1 MLPSI
6 ALVGRPNVGKSTLFN
21 KLTRSRDALVAD
33 VPGLTRDRRYGRM
46 EFDGGTA
53 TLIDTGGLFGDDVL
67 SDALTQQTRLA
78 VNEADIVLLMFD
90 GRDGVTA
97 ADEDV
102 VNYLRKSNVAFIPVI
117 NKIDGLPEHEITAEF
132 GRFGFAD
139 FLLISASHS
148 RGLKQLRTQLVSRLE
163 AMQTEPIDGL
173 AFDDAATYKGIRVAV
188 VGRPNVGKSTLVNRL
203 LGEERQVVFDMPGTT
218 KDAIDIPF
226 SKDGVDFVLIDTA
239 GVRRKG
245 RVSEITEKFSVVKA
259 LQAMERAHVVVLVL
273 DAQEGVVEQD
283 LHVLN
288 YALEA
293 GAGMVVAVN
302 KWDGLAADHRAQ
314 VNKTL
319 DRRLAFI
326 PWVPLQMISALHGTG
341 VGHLLEQ
348 VEKIH
353 SIGAFDVSTSL
364 LTRLLQNLVSSH
376 PAPAVRGRPIKL
388 KVATRGGAHPPKIVV
403 HGNQLSA
410 LPASYRRFLENGF
423 REALN
428 LLGNPVKIE
437 LRDSEIPY
445 AGRKNQLTQ
454 RQLDRRKRVIKHR
467 KSKR

>member
-46 EFDGGTA
+46 EFDAGAA

-67 SDALTQQTRLA
+67 ADALTQQTRLA

-102 VNYLRKSNVAFIPVI
+102 VEYLRKSNVVFIPVI

-132 GRFGFAD
+132 GRFGFD
-139 FLLISASHS
+139 RFLQISASHS
-148 RGLKQLRTQLVSRLE
+148 RGLKHLREHL
-163 AMQTEPIDGL
+163 L
-173 AFDDAATYKGIRVAV
+173 AVIQDMDYSVDADDDLDANGIRVAV

-203 LGEERQVVFDMPGTT
+203 VGEERQVVFDMPGTT

-259 LQAMERAHVVVLVL
+259 LQAMERAHVVILVL

-302 KWDGLAADHRAQ
+302 KWDGLDADHRQA
-314 VNKTL
+314 VKKAL
-319 DRRLAFI
+319 DRRLSFI

-341 VGHLLEQ
+341 VGHLLDQ
-348 VEKIH
+348 VQNIH
-353 SIGAFDVSTSL
+353 KIGAFEVSTSM
-364 LTRLLQNLVSSH
+364 LTRLLQNLVASH

-403 HGNQLSA
+403 HGNQLSS

-437 LRDSEIPY
+437 LRDSDNPF

>member
-46 EFDGGTA
+46 EFDGGAA

-67 SDALTQQTRLA
+67 ADALTQQTRLA

-102 VNYLRKSNVAFIPVI
+102 VEYLRKSNVAFIPVI
-117 NKIDGLPEHEITAEF
+117 NKIDGLPEHEVTAEF
-132 GRFGFAD
+132 GRFGFD
-139 FLLISASHS
+139 RFLQISASHS
-148 RGLKQLRTQLVSRLE
+148 RGLKHLRERLLAVIQNLDYSTDADDDLDVS
-163 AMQTEPIDGL
+163 
-173 AFDDAATYKGIRVAV
+173 GIRVAV

-226 SKDGVDFVLIDTA
+226 TKDGVDFVLIDTA

-259 LQAMERAHVVVLVL
+259 LQAMERAHVVILVL

-302 KWDGLAADHRAQ
+302 KWDGLDVDHRQA
-314 VNKTL
+314 VKKTL
-319 DRRLAFI
+319 DRRLSFI

-341 VGHLLEQ
+341 VGHLLDQ
-348 VEKIH
+348 VQSIH
-353 SIGAFDVSTSL
+353 QIGAFEVSTSM
-364 LTRLLQNLVSSH
+364 LTRLLQNLVASH

-403 HGNQLSA
+403 HGNQLSS

-437 LRDSEIPY
+437 LRDSENPF

>member
-46 EFDGGTA
+46 EFEGGAA

-67 SDALTQQTRLA
+67 ADALTQQTRLA

-102 VNYLRKSNVAFIPVI
+102 VDYLRKSNVSFIPVI
-117 NKIDGLPEHEITAEF
+117 NKIDGLPEHEVTAEF
-132 GRFGFAD
+132 GRFGFD
-139 FLLISASHS
+139 QFLQISASHS
-148 RGLKQLRTQLVSRLE
+148 RGLKHLREQLLTRIQDLSQSAERAGEV
-163 AMQTEPIDGL
+163 ADDVL
-173 AFDDAATYKGIRVAV
+173 ANGIRVAV

-226 SKDGVDFVLIDTA
+226 AKDGVDFVLIDTA

-259 LQAMERAHVVVLVL
+259 LQAMERAHVVILVL

-293 GAGMVVAVN
+293 GAGMVVAIN
-302 KWDGLAADHRAQ
+302 KWDDLDADHRQA
-314 VNKTL
+314 VKKTL
-319 DRRLAFI
+319 DRRLSFI

-348 VEKIH
+348 VQKIH
-353 SIGAFDVSTSL
+353 DIGAFAVSTSL
-364 LTRLLQNLVSSH
+364 LTRLLRNLVVSH

-423 REALN
+423 REALD

-437 LRDSEIPY
+437 LRDSDNPF